1 MKKKVRIY
9 KAPDNKGKY
18 INKTKKYLSKYQLGG
33 STSEGQLMEMYKK
46 NVFSQL
52 RSNMEPED
60 VYMNLITSGL
70 DKQTA
75 GAIMTQVISEMIQAG
90 MFDPQYFEKLA
101 KQAKENQPE
110 QGQMPQ
116 TEMTDLAQSEEP
128 YQEDAYAQGDEGE
141 MMAEDQTGQ
150 LSMAEGG
157 DIEKCPRGKYW
168 NGRYCA
174 PIKIVTEDGKQ
185 IKVVPSAYEMDH
197 PTDPSNPYDMELQR
211 ISDIDKVYE
220 YQNEF
225 GWDDE
230 TTNNKICTDAGCH
243 AVQIDD
249 DTSIEDY
256 IPRKR
261 TYDEIYPEVD
271 HDKYPTI
278 DDFIFAAEY
287 YKDEGENPPDD
298 LLPSNRQK
306 VVDIEQEVIE
316 EPEGRIPLD
325 DITPDIVEE
334 EELIRPDFVLPKVE
348 PMDLITPDVLDL
360 PEVDFDFE
368 EDVPEEGGSF
378 VEPVEPGS
386 LPARNGRQW
395 GGLKGKLQQ
404 IFTDKKY
411 SGPIFRKKI
420 RQEGGAMDEQGN
432 MLEQQEN
439 IIPFDQYADSMNP
452 TFDDLKFPSLSEYL
466 TYDEPSYEDMS
477 QMKNGGMTK
486 RKFVKSLLKKQEGG
500 DTDDQPIGAGDRE
513 DTLTH
518 EVQKRRSDFT
528 STLKQLNT
536 KALGESI
543 YENAMKLGDP
553 KVMEMAEGLVQ
564 KQPEMPMAQKGL
576 IVGAKELS
584 SIYPDLRP
592 VTDFTKLSKDKL
604 KQLSQ
609 IRNLISG
616 STYANTAND
625 ATLKKLLNSAATSHV
640 TDADLQIL
648 FPGTLGKESILN
660 RIAQG
665 RGPLQSKAA
674 DLQELSSYGPG
685 SGLMTV
691 DDAASLGQGNI
702 RFDMLGSIDDSPNPE
717 LIFENMLAN
726 PFSRPFQGQHGL
738 AEAGIGNATLIPSLY
753 AKDFYDKGAMLAA
766 TKAQANQISNLPIG
780 AVGTGSDNV
789 TIDSKLMQDSMF
801 GKIMA
806 DPEAYGVFGSPLF
819 TGYGRLAG
827 DDFLTKGYWSKKMQ
841 KKLDELEYL
850 GLSPEEKVRKAQE
863 IMADMQR
870 TRRDYYMTHKGVL
883 DNRYGTESMF
893 PVLEYKPDS
902 PLTRAT
908 EFDDPFA
915 EAGVNWGLGGRFGK
929 LGYDW
934 VVPHFGLG
942 KLKNVENPFMAGG
955 FVDGEEPIIN
965 LQEGAEFSESNVLP
979 MAQRG
984 GAAYRV
990 ASAFANAADDEADA
1004 QADAADD
1011 TPWWEG
1017 YEVRDATPVYNR
1029 RTVPYGTFSRRGLG
1043 LRDLLF
1049 PANRM
1054 FGRGV
1059 KYGKA
1064 RYLDG
1069 SQYMGPG
1076 TDLTPYKTE
1085 VTKTGLFGRPKKFTH
1100 YYTQG
1105 DQSDLQKDIDARNEA
1120 TDATIKLDPD
1130 NALAGLKGST
1140 RRRIKRAEKSVERDD
1155 RRAARNPEGNVPG
1168 IFNPFNKAERQ
1179 ANRKANKFERQGNR
1193 DKYKWEFQGGG
1204 FTNNMGVNKNM
1215 PSFTPDPAN
1224 EVGGLDMS
1232 GGFGDMSNTFMNVNT
1247 PTIDPNT
1254 QPNNINVDPNQA
1266 VDPIQENL
1274 NDFIY
1279 GKGKGK
1285 GKQVAIK
1292 GKMRTQ
1298 VTDGE
1303 ALANT
1308 AIAGIRG
1315 IAGLKNRFNTRDN
1328 YADYQDEMT
1337 RPEALYANTVK
1348 TYKGEEADIAGKQLG
1363 LKRFDKMGQMD
1374 STGTNTAKYGRFM
1387 QEGGLIDSLLE
1398 DEEYELPEELIE
1410 YLIANGVELD
1420 FM

>member
-128 YQEDAYAQGDEGE
+128 YQEDAYAQGDEEE

-157 DIEKCPRGKYW
+157 DIEKCPEGKYW

-174 PIKIVTEDGKQ
+174 PIKIVTEEGKK
-185 IKVVPSAYEMDH
+185 IKVVPTALEMENPNDH
-197 PTDPSNPYDMELQR
+197 PYNIGLQR
-211 ISDIDKVYE
+211 VSTIDEILKRQE
-220 YQNEF
+220 EK
-225 GWDDE
+225 GWDDDI
-230 TTNNKICTDAGCH
+230 TNKMICQDGSCH
-243 AVQIDD
+243 AVMIDD
-249 DTSIEDY
+249 DTPIEDY
-256 IPRKR
+256 VPPGNR

-271 HDKYPTI
+271 HNKYPTI

-298 LLPSNRQK
+298 LLPSNRKK

-316 EPEGRIPLD
+316 PPEDREPEIEINPLPIVSPGLLSNDTEIPELEEREE
-325 DITPDIVEE
+325 VEGIDYKRKFGVWLE
-334 EELIRPDFVLPKVE
+334 DKATKKAKLKTFFKY
-348 PMDLITPDVLDL
+348 TL
-360 PEVDFDFE
+360 PEFFNDKPSRNTWYYRTPKRIRAGFYNKPI
-368 EDVPEEGGSF
+368 EDEQMYPEGYVPMF
-378 VEPVEPGS
+378 
-386 LPARNGRQW
+386 
-395 GGLKGKLQQ
+395 
-404 IFTDKKY
+404 
-411 SGPIFRKKI
+411 
-420 RQEGGAMDEQGN
+420 QEGGAMDEQGN

-439 IIPFDQYADSMNP
+439 IIPFDQYVDSMNP

-466 TYDEPSYEDMS
+466 TYNEPSYEDMS

-500 DTDDQPIGAGDRE
+500 DTDEQPIGAGDRE

-518 EVQKRRSDFT
+518 EVQKRKSDFT

-592 VTDFTKLSKDKL
+592 ITDFTKLSKDKL

-609 IRNLISG
+609 IRGLISG

-625 ATLKKLLNSAATSHV
+625 RTLKKLLNSAATSHV

-648 FPGTLGKESILN
+648 FPGTQGKESILN

-674 DLQELSSYGPG
+674 DLTEAASYGETPR
-685 SGLMTV
+685 LLTQ

-702 RFDMLGSIDDSPNPE
+702 RYEMMGPTEDRINSE
-717 LIFENMLAN
+717 LMFERMLAN
-726 PFSRPFQGQHGL
+726 PFSRPFQGQMGL
-738 AEAGIGNATLIPSLY
+738 AESGIGSATLIPSLY

-766 TKAQANQISNLPIG
+766 TKAQANQIANLPIG

-850 GLSPEEKVRKAQE
+850 GLRPEEKVRKAQE

-870 TRRDYYMTHKGVL
+870 IRRDYYMTHKGIL
-883 DNRYGTESMF
+883 DQRYDTESMF
-893 PVLEYKPDS
+893 PILEYKPES
-902 PLTRAT
+902 ALTRAT
-908 EFDDPFA
+908 EYDDPFS
-915 EAGVNWGLGGRFGK
+915 EVNVNWGLGGRFGK

-934 VVPHFGLG
+934 VVPHYGLG
-942 KLKNVENPFMAGG
+942 KTKNVENPFMAGG
-955 FVDGEEPIIN
+955 FVDGEEPMIN

-990 ASAFANAADDEADA
+990 ARAFANAADDEADA
-1004 QADAADD
+1004 QANADDD

-1120 TDATIKLDPD
+1120 TRETIKLDPK
-1130 NALAGLKGST
+1130 NAYADLKGST
-1140 RRRIKRAEKSVERDD
+1140 RRGILRAERKVEREDK
-1155 RRAARNPEGNVPG
+1155 RAARNPEGNVPG
-1168 IFNPFNKAERQ
+1168 IFNPFNKAARQ
-1179 ANRKANKFERQGNR
+1179 AKRKAEFGGYLPEA
-1193 DKYKWEFQGGG
+1193 KYG
-1204 FTNNMGVNKNM
+1204 FANNMGVNLNM
-1215 PSFTPDPAN
+1215 PEFTPDPAN

-1254 QPNNINVDPNQA
+1254 QPNNINVDPNQP
-1266 VDPIQENL
+1266 VDPIQENP

-1279 GKGKGK
+1279 GNDAKKK
-1285 GKQVAIK
+1285 GKQVTIK
-1292 GKMRTQ
+1292 GKMRTR

-1348 TYKGEEADIAGKQLG
+1348 TYKGEEADVAGKQLG
-1363 LKRFDKMGQMD
+1363 LKRFDEMGQMD
-1374 STGTNTAKYGRFM
+1374 YTGTNTAKYGRFM